1 MDQENDIF
9 QNTDVTGMEV
19 SGTDGTGSFPDRAS
33 ETGTHSL
40 AERAEEPSTNPS
52 AQPPEELT
60 GFGWLQ
66 KELEKDRREKEEQRL
81 AQQEGQK
88 TAASLRSAGM
98 SSGDTSG
105 QGQYFRPGSSQDAPS
120 GGNSPQ
126 GLPPYQDPGRPD
138 PAGPDHPEKRDGGRK
153 HTTGGRWA
161 AVISMAL
168 VFGLISGLVMFG
180 VNAVGTRLLPASKE
194 ASTSSSAEQKENKDG
209 KAGKSSRDGEDSK
222 DSAKK
227 GTKIATVGSDAGE
240 KNAAS
245 GTTGGT
251 VAQVAAD
258 CMPSL
263 VTISTMSVQ
272 EMQSFFG
279 GTQKY
284 QVQGAG
290 TGVIIG
296 QNDTELLIA
305 TNNHVVEG
313 AQQLSVGFVD
323 ESAIAGQIK
332 GTDPDNDLAVVA
344 VSLSDIPEKTQKEI
358 KAAVIGD
365 SDELV
370 LGQQVVAIGNALGY
384 GQSVTSGYV
393 SGLNRSLDFQDGNEG
408 FTSSGLIQTDAAI
421 NSGNS
426 GGALLNMQGELV
438 GINEAKS
445 SSGQGQ
451 ASVDN
456 IGYAIPLAKAEPILQ
471 KLMTQ
476 KTRTALKADEQGY
489 LGVTCADVTSDYAQ
503 MYQMPEG
510 VCFTSVV
517 PDGPADQAGIQK
529 GDVLTSFDGKKVK
542 SYEKLQSIMQYYGSG
557 EKVEVI
563 VQRQENGEYKEKK
576 VTLTLGAKDVLE
588 QAQRGAG
595 QGQQAPDPGQQ
606 EQEDSEGMN
615 PYDLFRQ
622 FFGDGF

>member
-1 MDQENDIF
+1 MDQENEIF
-9 QNTDVTGMEV
+9 QDTNMDRNV
-19 SGTDGTGSFPDRAS
+19 DGQPYST
-33 ETGTHSL
+33 
-40 AERAEEPSTNPS
+40 ERAGEEVTNSGGEKFFSGEQTGEDMPKK
-52 AQPPEELT
+52 ELS
-60 GFGWLQ
+60 GFGWLE
-66 KELEKDRREKEEQRL
+66 KELEKDRREKEEQRQ
-81 AQQEGQK
+81 AQQEQQRVSPGSWQNGGN
-88 TAASLRSAGM
+88 AP
-98 SSGDTSG
+98 GDTPG
-105 QGQYFRPGSSQDAPS
+105 QGQYFRNSSPVQK
-120 GGNSPQ
+120 
-126 GLPPYQDPGRPD
+126 
-138 PAGPDHPEKRDGGRK
+138 PEGEFPKRDYAPFQDNNPGTGKGTDPSDRRGDKRPEGGP
-153 HTTGGRWA
+153 GGRWA
-161 AVISMAL
+161 AVISMAV
-168 VFGLISGLVMFG
+168 VFGLIAGLVMFG
-180 VNAVGTRLLPASKE
+180 VNAVGTRLLPAGKE
-194 ASTSSSAEQKENKDG
+194 STAASSDSSEKKESTKKEKKIETVKSTSENKS
-209 KAGKSSRDGEDSK
+209 ASVSSGD
-222 DSAKK
+222 
-227 GTKIATVGSDAGE
+227 
-240 KNAAS
+240 
-245 GTTGGT
+245 GT

-272 EMQSFFG
+272 EMRSFFG

-344 VSLSDIPEKTQKEI
+344 VALSDIPEKTQKEI

-393 SGLNRSLDFQDGNEG
+393 SGLNRSLDFQDGNES

-456 IGYAIPLAKAEPILQ
+456 IGYAIPMTKAEPILQ

-476 KTRTALKADEQGY
+476 KTRTALKAEEQGY
-489 LGVTCADVTSDYAQ
+489 LGVTCADVTSEYAQ

-542 SYEKLQSIMQYYGSG
+542 NYEKLQSVMQYYRSG
-557 EKVEVI
+557 ETVEVI

-576 VTLTLGAKDVLE
+576 VTLTLGTKEALE
-588 QAQRGAG
+588 AAQRGAG
-595 QGQQAPDPGQQ
+595 QGTQDPDADGEQERQQ
-606 EQEDSEGMN
+606 EEQQESDGMN

-622 FFGDGF
+622 LFGDDF